1 MSVTFES
8 KIWALCYFKHPIIF
22 VIISN
27 MHHSWGQSI
36 AAIIS
41 REFHGEQRSTSVL
54 NPIQRSP
61 GLSQG
66 QFLPISVNAEPGWIW
81 SNSKPPQFPLLSCKS
96 PRKDCFYE
104 FWLNFAAN
112 IDVPTK
118 PHKINQNSFCIQ
130 IDCKTSQLPE
140 WLLRLNIFNYWI
152 SENY

>member
-8 KIWALCYFKHPIIF
+8 KIRALCYFKHPIIF

-27 MHHSWGQSI
+27 MRHSWGQSI

-66 QFLPISVNAEPGWIW
+66 QFLPISVNTEPGWIW
-81 SNSKPPQFPLLSCKS
+81 SSSEPPQFPPLLCKS
-96 PRKDCFYE
+96 PRKAHFYDI
-104 FWLNFAAN
+104 WLNFAVS
-112 IDVPTK
+112 IEMPTK
-118 PHKINQNSFCIQ
+118 PPKVTQNS
-130 IDCKTSQLPE
+130 L
-140 WLLRLNIFNYWI
+140 
-152 SENY
+152 